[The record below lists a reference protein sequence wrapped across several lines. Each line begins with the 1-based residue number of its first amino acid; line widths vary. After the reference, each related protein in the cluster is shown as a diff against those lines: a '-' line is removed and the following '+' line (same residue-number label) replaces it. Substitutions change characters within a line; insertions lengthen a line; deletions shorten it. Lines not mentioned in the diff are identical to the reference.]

1 MKPIPISFLAAA
13 FVLAGSVAVHAAA
26 DPEAACLAARYK
38 AAGKYA
44 SCQAKARSDV
54 SKAPNCRLK
63 YAETWAKLA
72 TKHPGTSCDAPRFE
86 DNPDDTVTDNL
97 TGLVWE
103 TKTDDGTVHDV
114 DNTYLWTDGADVDL
128 TDGDG
133 TAFTV
138 FLASLNAGA
147 GYAGTNDWRLPTIE
161 ELQTIL
167 LPEPYP
173 CASNP
178 CIDPAFGPTMSS
190 HYWSATTDAD
200 NPSLAWDVSFYA
212 GYPGTESKGSPVY
225 VRAVRGG
232 W

>member
-63 YAETWAKLA
+63 YA
-72 TKHPGTSCDAPRFE
+72 G
-86 DNPDDTVTDNL
+86 TVTDNL

-114 DNTYLWTDGADVDL
+114 DNTYLWTDGADADL

-133 TAFTV
+133 TAFTI
-138 FLASLNAGA
+138 FLASLNADA

-212 GYPGTESKGSPVY
+212 GYPGTENTGSPVY